1 MNVSDLNNLDLK
13 DIVSAPAPV
22 RAVVLALMFV
32 GILAL
37 GWYFIWADAL
47 TQLESK
53 QQEEETLRTS
63 YASKK
68 AQAFHYDAYK
78 RRLAEI
84 EKSLASMLRQL
95 PNRSEMDALLTD
107 INQVGVGR
115 GLSFDLFKPGAET
128 PADFYATLPV
138 DIKVVGAYP
147 DIGGFVS
154 DLAKLPRIVTLHDI
168 ALAPTKE
175 GAVLNMTARVQTY
188 RYLDDAEMA
197 ARKKKDQK
205 DQKGRKK

>member
-1 MNVSDLNNLDLK
+1 MNFSDLNNLDLK
-13 DIVSAPAPV
+13 DIVSAPAPI
-22 RAVVLALMFV
+22 RAVVLVLMFV
-32 GILAL
+32 AIVAL
-37 GWYFIWADAL
+37 GWYFIWKDAL
-47 TQLESK
+47 VQLEGK
-53 QQEEETLRTS
+53 QQEEQTLRTS
-63 YASKK
+63 FVSKK
-68 AQAFHYDAYK
+68 TQAFHYDAYK
-78 RRLAEI
+78 RRLSEI

-138 DIKVVGAYP
+138 DIKVVGGYP

-168 ALAPTKE
+168 SLAPLKDGT
-175 GAVLNMTARVQTY
+175 VLNMTARVQTY

-197 ARKKKDQK
+197 ARKKQDK
-205 DQKGRKK
+205 KGRKK

>member
-1 MNVSDLNNLDLK
+1 MNFSDLNNLDLK

-22 RAVVLALMFV
+22 RAVVLVLMFA
-32 GILAL
+32 GIVAL

-47 TQLESK
+47 VQLESK
-53 QQEEETLRTS
+53 QQEEETLRAS
-63 YASKK
+63 FVSKK
-68 AQAFHYDAYK
+68 TQAFHYDAYK
-78 RRLAEI
+78 RRLSEI

-138 DIKVVGAYP
+138 DIKVVGGYQ

-168 ALAPTKE
+168 SLSPLKD
-175 GAVLNMTARVQTY
+175 GSVLNMTARVQTY

-197 ARKKKDQK
+197 VHKKGQK
-205 DQKGRKK
+205 K

>member
-1 MNVSDLNNLDLK
+1 MNFSDLNNLDMK
-13 DIVSAPAPV
+13 DIVSAPAPI
-22 RAVVLALMFV
+22 RAVVLVLMFV
-32 GILAL
+32 AIVAL
-37 GWYFIWADAL
+37 GWYFIWKDAL
-47 TQLESK
+47 VQLESK

-63 YASKK
+63 FVSKK
-68 AQAFHYDAYK
+68 TQAFHYDAYK
-78 RRLAEI
+78 RRLSEI

-138 DIKVVGAYP
+138 DIKVVGGYP

-168 ALAPTKE
+168 SLAPLKDGT
-175 GAVLNMTARVQTY
+175 VLNMTARVQTY

-197 ARKKKDQK
+197 ARKKQDK
-205 DQKGRKK
+205 KGRKK

>member
-1 MNVSDLNNLDLK
+1 MNFSDLNNLDMK

-22 RAVVLALMFV
+22 RAVVLVLMFV
-32 GILAL
+32 AIVAL
-37 GWYFIWADAL
+37 GWYFIWKDAL
-47 TQLESK
+47 VQLEGK
-53 QQEEETLRTS
+53 QQEEQTLRTS
-63 YASKK
+63 FVSKK
-68 AQAFHYDAYK
+68 NQAFHYDAYK
-78 RRLAEI
+78 RRLSEI

-138 DIKVVGAYP
+138 DIKVVGGYP

-168 ALAPTKE
+168 SLAPLKDGT
-175 GAVLNMTARVQTY
+175 VLNMTARVQTY

-197 ARKKKDQK
+197 ARKKQDK
-205 DQKGRKK
+205 KGRKK